1 MLQYRY
7 MSKRKVK
14 EKQDIQDIDQEPK
27 GIQLKQETK
36 HTILSI
42 VFFVLGLFFTAA
54 MFGMADV
61 AGDKMYKLFSKIF
74 GVGYFLLPLVLFFLG
89 ISFFKLKKPNVGL
102 SHSLSAFTF
111 LFSSLGIIFMIA
123 GEQRAGYFGYVFGWP
138 AKEFFGIYFG
148 IVLLFAFD
156 LIALLVLFDKRPSV
170 SGMKTWL
177 LSLFGKKPQEA
188 VADDFEEEQ
197 IPEPIVNAPQEEPEE
212 EEVQP
217 NPRKG
222 LFSRKVEEPEEEE
235 DVPVRAFV
243 PLGEYKTPPLSLLER
258 DKGRVSV
265 GDTKSNSVLIK
276 RTLQNF
282 GIPVE
287 MDEITIGPTVTRYA
301 LKPAQGVRLSRIT
314 ALQNEIALALAAP
327 SVRIEAPIP
336 GKSLVGIEIPNQTK
350 STLGL
355 GTLLEDKAFAGN
367 SKPLTVGLGKDI
379 SGKPNFQSIAKMP
392 HLLIAGTTGSGK
404 SVTAHAIIT
413 SLLYRH
419 GPEELRF
426 IMVDPKR
433 VELTLYNSIPHLL
446 TPVITEPKKAILSLK
461 WAVKE
466 MERRYDFLQQQTV
479 RDISSYHEK
488 RREMIKEFGEDS
500 EEVQELETMP
510 YIVVIIDELADIMS
524 TYPRELEAG
533 IVRLAQMSRAV
544 GIHLILSTQR
554 PDSNVITGLIKA
566 NIPARIALKVSSQI
580 NSRIIIDDTGAEK
593 LLGAGDMLYSSG
605 EKAPERL
612 QCPFVTEKEVKEV
625 VKFIKNNC
633 DILPDEINLSSNEN
647 LSGIGSNTIFGQSLE
662 DSDNGDDDDLYEEAR
677 QVVIESRKASTSFLQ
692 RKLKIGY
699 SRAARIIDILEERG
713 VISGQN
719 GSKAREVLEESPN
732 STENYEYSE
741 DDTNEF
747 PEDKRF

>member
-1 MLQYRY
+1 
-7 MSKRKVK
+7 MSKRKTK
-14 EKQDIQDIDQEPK
+14 ETKEFNDQENESPA
-27 GIQLKQETK
+27 ITLKQETK

-102 SHSLSAFTF
+102 SHSLSSLTF
-111 LFSSLGIIFMIA
+111 LFSSLGIIFMVA
-123 GEQRAGYFGYVFGWP
+123 GEEKAGYFGYVLGWP
-138 AKEFFGIYFG
+138 AQEFFGIYFG

-156 LIALLVLFDKRPSV
+156 LIALLVLFDKRPSF
-170 SGMKTWL
+170 SGVKNSI
-177 LSLFGKKPQEA
+177 LSLFGKKQNENTEGFLE
-188 VADDFEEEQ
+188 DQ
-197 IPEPIVNAPQEEPEE
+197 SIPEPIMTIPEESPEEDTPPINRKEFLRRKEEPEE
-212 EEVQP
+212 EE
-217 NPRKG
+217 
-222 LFSRKVEEPEEEE
+222 E
-235 DVPVRAFV
+235 VPVRAFV
-243 PLGEYKTPPLSLLER
+243 PIGEYKTPPLSLLEKDR
-258 DKGRVSV
+258 GKVNV

-336 GKSLVGIEIPNQTK
+336 GKSLVGIEIPNQSK

-355 GTLLEDKAFAGN
+355 GTLLEESSFRNN
-367 SKPLTVGLGKDI
+367 SKPLTVALGKDI
-379 SGKPNFQSIAKMP
+379 AGKPSFSSLAKMP

-404 SVTAHAIIT
+404 SVTVHTLIT

-466 MERRYDFLQQQTV
+466 MERRYDFLQNQTV

-488 RREMIKEFGEDS
+488 RRDMLKEYGEES
-500 EEVQELETMP
+500 EEMSEMEAMP

-580 NSRIIIDDTGAEK
+580 NSRIIIDDAGAEK
-593 LLGAGDMLYSSG
+593 LLGAGDMLFSSG

-612 QCPFVTEKEVKEV
+612 QCPFVTEKEVKDV
-625 VKFIKNNC
+625 VKFIRNNC
-633 DILPDEINLSSNEN
+633 DTLPDEINLSNNEN
-647 LSGIGSNTIFGQSLE
+647 LSGIGSNLIFGQSLE
-662 DSDNGDDDDLYEEAR
+662 DSQNGDDDDLYEEAR
-677 QVVIESRKASTSFLQ
+677 QVVVESRKASTSFLQ

-719 GSKAREVLEESPN
+719 GSKAREVIEESPHSRSGN
-732 STENYEYSE
+732 DYSE
-741 DDTNEF
+741 DDTNEY
-747 PEDKRF
+747 PEDSRF

>member
-1 MLQYRY
+1 
-7 MSKRKVK
+7 MSRKKTKPREDNPEK
-14 EKQDIQDIDQEPK
+14 ENESK
-27 GIQLKQETK
+27 GIELKQETK

-42 VFFVLGLFFTAA
+42 VFFVLGLFFTAS
-54 MFGMADV
+54 MFGLADV
-61 AGDKMYKLFSKIF
+61 AGDKVYHILSKVF
-74 GVGYFLLPLVLFFLG
+74 GIGYFILPLVLFFLG
-89 ISFFKLKKPNVGL
+89 VSFFRLKKPNVGF
-102 SHSLSAFTF
+102 SHSASALTF
-111 LFSSLGIIFMIA
+111 MFSGLGIIFIIT
-123 GEQRAGYFGYVFGWP
+123 GQEKAGYFGYVLGWP
-138 AKEFFGIYFG
+138 AQEFFGIYFG
-148 IVLLFAFD
+148 IVLLFAFV
-156 LIALLVLFDKRPSV
+156 LISLLVLFDRRPSL
-170 SGMKTWL
+170 SGILGFFKKKEL
-177 LSLFGKKPQEA
+177 LET
-188 VADDFEEEQ
+188 FENENSDEEVP
-197 IPEPIVNAPQEEPEE
+197 IHTPEYPVEETYTPPPTRKEFVEEE
-212 EEVQP
+212 EEVP
-217 NPRKG
+217 
-222 LFSRKVEEPEEEE
+222 L
-235 DVPVRAFV
+235 RAFI
-243 PLGEYKTPPLSLLER
+243 PTGEYKTPPLSLLEK
-258 DKGRVSV
+258 DKGRVNV
-265 GDTKSNSVLIK
+265 GDTRANSVLIK

-282 GIPVE
+282 AIPVE

-336 GKSLVGIEIPNQTK
+336 GKSLVGIEIPNQSK

-355 GTLLEDKAFAGN
+355 GTLLEDAGFKN
-367 SKPLTVGLGKDI
+367 NTKPLTVALGKDI
-379 SGKPNFQSIAKMP
+379 AGRPSFLSLAKMP

-404 SVTAHAIIT
+404 SVTVHTLIT

-419 GPEELRF
+419 GPEQLRF

-446 TPVITEPKKAILSLK
+446 TPVITEPKKAILALK

-466 MERRYDFLQQQTV
+466 MERRYDFLQAQTV
-479 RDISSYHEK
+479 RDITSYHEK
-488 RREMIKEFGEDS
+488 RKEVIDEQGEES
-500 EEVQELETMP
+500 EEAQEMEAMP

-580 NSRIIIDDTGAEK
+580 NSRIIIDDAGAEK
-593 LLGAGDMLYSSG
+593 LLGAGDMLFSSG

-612 QCPFVTEKEVKEV
+612 QCPFVTEKEVKGV
-625 VKFIKNNC
+625 VKFIKNNSNE
-633 DILPDEINLSSNEN
+633 LPDEINLTNNQN
-647 LSGIGSNTIFGQSLE
+647 LAGIGSNAIFGQSLE
-662 DSDNGDDDDLYEEAR
+662 DSENGDDDDLYEEAR
-677 QVVIESRKASTSFLQ
+677 QIVIDSRKASTSFLQ

-719 GSKAREVLEESPN
+719 GSKAREVLEEKPGGGGS
-732 STENYEYSE
+732 SYDYSE
-741 DDTNEF
+741 DDTNEY
-747 PEDKRF
+747 PEESRF

>member
-1 MLQYRY
+1 
-7 MSKRKVK
+7 MSRKK
-14 EKQDIQDIDQEPK
+14 NKSQENTVETKYESK

-42 VFFVLGLFFTAA
+42 IFFVLGLFFTAA
-54 MFGMADV
+54 MIGMADI
-61 AGDKMYKLFSKIF
+61 AGDKIYKIFSKIF
-74 GVGYFLLPLVLFFLG
+74 GVGYFILPLVLFFLG
-89 ISFFKLKKPNVGL
+89 ISFFKLKKPNVGI
-102 SHSLSAFTF
+102 SHTISAFTF
-111 LFSSLGIIFMIA
+111 VFASLGIIFILT
-123 GEQRAGYFGYVFGWP
+123 GEEQAGYFGYVLGWP
-138 AKEFFGIYFG
+138 AQEFFGEYFS

-156 LIALLVLFDKRPSV
+156 LIALLVLFDRRPSWT
-170 SGMKTWL
+170 GIRAWFQKRQKEE
-177 LSLFGKKPQEA
+177 LSEN
-188 VADDFEEEQ
+188 EEEYLDMP
-197 IPEPIVNAPQEEPEE
+197 ISKPEMVQENEE
-212 EEVQP
+212 ETYIPQP
-217 NPRKG
+217 KKERTVKD
-222 LFSRKVEEPEEEE
+222 EETYP
-235 DVPVRAFV
+235 DVPVHAFV
-243 PLGEYKTPPLSLLER
+243 STGEYIFPPLSLLEK

-265 GDTKSNSVLIK
+265 GDTKANSILIK

-314 ALQNEIALALAAP
+314 ALQNEIALALAAS

-355 GTLLEDKAFAGN
+355 GTLLEDKAFAN
-367 SKPLTVGLGKDI
+367 NPKPLTVALGKDI
-379 SGKPNFQSIAKMP
+379 AGKPSFYSIAKMP

-404 SVTAHAIIT
+404 SVTVHTLIT
-413 SLLYRH
+413 SLLYKH

-488 RREMIKEFGEDS
+488 RREIIKEYGEES
-500 EEVQELETMP
+500 EEIQELETMP
-510 YIVVIIDELADIMS
+510 YIIVIIDELADIMS

-566 NIPARIALKVSSQI
+566 NIPTRIALKVSSQI
-580 NSRIIIDDTGAEK
+580 NSRIIIDDAGAEK
-593 LLGAGDMLYSSG
+593 LLGAGDMLFSSG
-605 EKAPERL
+605 EKAPDRL

-625 VKFIKNNC
+625 VKFIKHNSTS
-633 DILPDEINLSSNEN
+633 LPDEINLSNN
-647 LSGIGSNTIFGQSLE
+647 DTMSGIGSNTIFGQSLE
-662 DSDNGDDDDLYEEAR
+662 DSDNVDDDDLYEEAR
-677 QVVIESRKASTSFLQ
+677 QIVIESRKASTSFLQ

-719 GSKAREVLEESPN
+719 GSKPREVLEERPSG
-732 STENYEYSE
+732 TYEYQE
-741 DDTNEF
+741 DDTNEYGDETKF
-747 PEDKRF
+747 

>member
-1 MLQYRY
+1 MTRKKTKSGSHESEHPEE
-7 MSKRKVK
+7 SKS
-14 EKQDIQDIDQEPK
+14 
-27 GIQLKQETK
+27 IQLKQETK

-42 VFFVLGLFFTAA
+42 VFFVLALFFTAA
-54 MFGMADV
+54 MFGLADV
-61 AGDKMYKLFSKIF
+61 AGDKMYKLLSKVF

-89 ISFFKLKKPNVGL
+89 ISFFKLEKPNVGF
-102 SHSLSAFTF
+102 SHSASAITF
-111 LFSSLGIIFMIA
+111 LLASLGVVFIITGEDQA
-123 GEQRAGYFGYVFGWP
+123 GLFGYILGWP
-138 AKEFFGIYFG
+138 AQEFFGPYFG
-148 IVLLFAFD
+148 VVLLTAFVM
-156 LIALLVLFDKRPSV
+156 IALLVLFDRRPSLR
-170 SGMKTWL
+170 GL
-177 LSLFGKKPQEA
+177 LSLFKKK
-188 VADDFEEEQ
+188 
-197 IPEPIVNAPQEEPEE
+197 EPEVTDPE
-212 EEVQP
+212 FTPPPIEEVEETP
-217 NPRKG
+217 EETPLPPPRK
-222 LFSRKVEEPEEEE
+222 LEAFKKDEEE
-235 DVPVRAFV
+235 DEVPVRAFV
-243 PLGEYKTPPLSLLER
+243 PAGEYIMPPLSLLEK
-258 DKGRVSV
+258 DKGKVNV

-336 GKSLVGIEIPNQTK
+336 GKSLVGIEIPNQSK

-355 GTLLEDKAFAGN
+355 GTLLENGGFAN
-367 SKPLTVGLGKDI
+367 TTKPLTVALGKDI
-379 SGKPNFQSIAKMP
+379 AGKPHFSSIAKMP

-404 SVTAHAIIT
+404 SVTVHTLIT

-446 TPVITEPKKAILSLK
+446 TPVITEPKKAILALK

-466 MERRYDFLQQQTV
+466 MERRYDFLQQETV

-488 RREMIKEFGEDS
+488 RKDMLKEYGEES
-500 EEVQELETMP
+500 EETAHLEAMP

-580 NSRIIIDDTGAEK
+580 NSRIIIDDAGAEK
-593 LLGAGDMLYSSG
+593 LLGAGDMLFASG
-605 EKAPERL
+605 ERAPERL
-612 QCPFVTEKEVKEV
+612 QCPFVTEKEVKDV
-625 VKFIKNNC
+625 VKFIKNNTPS
-633 DILPDEINLSSNEN
+633 LPDEINLSNDQN
-647 LSGIGSNTIFGQSLE
+647 LAGIGANTIFGQSLE
-662 DSDNGDDDDLYEEAR
+662 DAADGDDDDLYEEAR

-699 SRAARIIDILEERG
+699 SRAARIIDMLEERG
-713 VISGQN
+713 VISSQN
-719 GSKAREVLEESPN
+719 GAKAREVLEEGPQGGG
-732 STENYEYSE
+732 YAYQE

-747 PEDKRF
+747 KEDERF

>member
-1 MLQYRY
+1 
-7 MSKRKVK
+7 MSKRKAK
-14 EKQDIQDIDQEPK
+14 EKQDTQDHEHEPK
-27 GIQLKQETK
+27 SIQLKQETK

-61 AGDKMYKLFSKIF
+61 AGDKMYKIFSKIF

-89 ISFFKLKKPNVGL
+89 ISFFKLKKPNVGI
-102 SHSLSAFTF
+102 SHTVSALTF
-111 LFSSLGIIFMIA
+111 LFSSLGIIFIVT
-123 GEQRAGYFGYVFGWP
+123 GQEKAGYFGYVLGWP
-138 AKEFFGIYFG
+138 AQEFFGIYFG

-156 LIALLVLFDKRPSV
+156 LIALLVLFDRRPSI
-170 SGMKTWL
+170 SGMRNWF
-177 LSLFGKKPQEA
+177 LSLFGKKQNT
-188 VADDFEEEQ
+188 EEISEYKEEYSQ
-197 IPEPIVNAPQEEPEE
+197 PETPEPEE
-212 EEVQP
+212 EYIEP
-217 NPRKG
+217 TPRKES
-222 LFSRKVEEPEEEE
+222 FKKETIEE
-235 DVPVRAFV
+235 DQESPIRAFA
-243 PLGEYKTPPLSLLER
+243 PLGEYKTPPLSLLEKDR
-258 DKGRVSV
+258 GKVSV
-265 GDTKSNSVLIK
+265 GDTKANSVLIK

-355 GTLLEDKAFAGN
+355 GTLLEDKGFAGN
-367 SKPLTVGLGKDI
+367 PKSLTVALGKDI
-379 SGKPNFQSIAKMP
+379 AGKPSFYSIAKMP

-404 SVTAHAIIT
+404 SVTVHTLIT

-419 GPEELRF
+419 GPEQLRF

-466 MERRYDFLQQQTV
+466 MERRYDFLQAQTV

-488 RREMIKEFGEDS
+488 RRDMIEEYGEDA
-500 EEVQELETMP
+500 EETKELETMP

-580 NSRIIIDDTGAEK
+580 NSRIIIDDAGAEK
-593 LLGAGDMLYSSG
+593 LLGAGDMLFSSG

-625 VKFIKNNC
+625 VKFIKNNS

-647 LSGIGSNTIFGQSLE
+647 LSGIGSNSIFGQSI
-662 DSDNGDDDDLYEEAR
+662 DDGGSDDDDDLYEEAR

-699 SRAARIIDILEERG
+699 SRAARIMDMLEDRG
-713 VISGQN
+713 VISSQN
-719 GSKAREVLEESPN
+719 GAKGREVLEESPHGG
-732 STENYEYSE
+732 SSHDYSE
-741 DDTNEF
+741 DDTNEYP
-747 PEDKRF
+747 PEQRF

>member
-1 MLQYRY
+1 
-7 MSKRKVK
+7 MSKRKT
-14 EKQDIQDIDQEPK
+14 KQTRETIDQENESAP
-27 GIQLKQETK
+27 IQLKQETK

-42 VFFVLGLFFTAA
+42 IFFVLGIFFTAA

-61 AGDKMYKLFSKIF
+61 AGDKMYKLLSKIF

-111 LFSSLGIIFMIA
+111 LFASLGIIFMVA
-123 GEQRAGYFGYVFGWP
+123 GQEKAGYFGYVLGWP
-138 AKEFFGIYFG
+138 AQEFFGVFFG

-156 LIALLVLFDKRPSV
+156 LIALLVLFDRRPSL
-170 SGMKTWL
+170 SGIKASI
-177 LSLFGKKPQEA
+177 LSLFGKKQKDEDAGGEPSQE
-188 VADDFEEEQ
+188 EY
-197 IPEPIVNAPQEEPEE
+197 IPEPTVTVPQEEEE
-212 EEVQP
+212 KAP
-217 NPRKG
+217 LNRKDF
-222 LFSRKVEEPEEEE
+222 LKRKIEDEEEEE

-243 PLGEYKTPPLSLLER
+243 PIGEYKIPPLSLLEKDR
-258 DKGRVSV
+258 GKVNV

-336 GKSLVGIEIPNQTK
+336 GKSLVGIEIPNQSK

-355 GTLLEDKAFAGN
+355 GTLLEESSFRTN
-367 SKPLTVGLGKDI
+367 SKPLTIALGKDI
-379 SGKPNFQSIAKMP
+379 AGKPSFSSLAKMP

-404 SVTAHAIIT
+404 SVTVHTLIT

-466 MERRYDFLQQQTV
+466 MERRYDFLQNQTV

-488 RREMIKEFGEDS
+488 RREMIQEFGEDS
-500 EEVQELETMP
+500 EETAELETMP

-580 NSRIIIDDTGAEK
+580 NSRIIIDDAGAEK
-593 LLGAGDMLYSSG
+593 LLGAGDMLFSSG

-612 QCPFVTEKEVKEV
+612 QCPFVTEKEVKDV

-633 DILPDEINLSSNEN
+633 DILPDEINLNSNEN
-647 LSGIGSNTIFGQSLE
+647 LSGIGSNSIFGQSLE
-662 DSDNGDDDDLYEEAR
+662 DSQNGDDDDLYEEAR
-677 QVVIESRKASTSFLQ
+677 QIVVESRKASTSFLQ

-719 GSKAREVLEESPN
+719 GSKAREVLEESPHGRTA
-732 STENYEYSE
+732 SDYAE
-741 DDTNEF
+741 DDTNEY
-747 PEDKRF
+747 PEDSRF

>member
-1 MLQYRY
+1 
-7 MSKRKVK
+7 MSRKKTKSK
-14 EKQDIQDIDQEPK
+14 ENTEEQENESK
-27 GIQLKQETK
+27 GIQLAQETQ

-54 MFGMADV
+54 MFGLADV
-61 AGDKMYKLFSKIF
+61 AGEKVYELFSKVF
-74 GVGYFLLPLVLFFLG
+74 GIGYFILPLILFFLS

-102 SHSLSAFTF
+102 SHSISAFTF
-111 LFSSLGIIFMIA
+111 IFSSLGIIFIIA
-123 GEQRAGYFGYVFGWP
+123 PEKAGYFGYALGWP
-138 AKEFFGIYFG
+138 AREFFGIYFG
-148 IVLLFAFD
+148 IILLFAFD
-156 LIALLVLFDKRPSV
+156 LIALLVLFNKRPSF
-170 SGMKTWL
+170 SWISN
-177 LSLFGKKPQEA
+177 LSKKKEKEES
-188 VADDFEEEQ
+188 FEEEEYEN
-197 IPEPIVNAPQEEPEE
+197 IPEPLISAPVEEDAEE
-212 EEVQP
+212 EEEYTP
-217 NPRKG
+217 PAPRIKQE
-222 LFSRKVEEPEEEE
+222 KEEDE
-235 DVPVRAFV
+235 DVPVRAFI
-243 PLGEYKTPPLSLLER
+243 PTGEYKIPPISILQK
-258 DKGRVSV
+258 DKGKVSV
-265 GDTKSNSVLIK
+265 GDTRANSVLIK

-282 GIPVE
+282 SIPVE

-314 ALQNEIALALAAP
+314 ALQNEIALALAAS

-336 GKSLVGIEIPNQTK
+336 GKSLVGIEIPNQSK
-350 STLGL
+350 SMIGL
-355 GTLLEDKAFAGN
+355 GTLLENSGFKNN
-367 SKPLTVGLGKDI
+367 SKPLTVALGKDI
-379 SGKPNFQSIAKMP
+379 AGKPSFSSLAKMP

-404 SVTAHAIIT
+404 SVTVHTLIT

-419 GPEELRF
+419 GPQELRF

-466 MERRYDFLQQQTV
+466 MERRYDFLQGQTV

-488 RREMIKEFGEDS
+488 RQEIIKEYGEES
-500 EEVQELETMP
+500 EEAQELEAMP

-580 NSRIIIDDTGAEK
+580 NSRIIIDDAGAEK
-593 LLGAGDMLYSSG
+593 LLGAGDMLFSSG

-625 VKFIKNNC
+625 VKFIKNNS
-633 DILPDEINLSSNEN
+633 DDLPDEINLNNNQN
-647 LSGIGSNTIFGQSLE
+647 LSGMASNSIFGQSLE
-662 DSDNGDDDDLYEEAR
+662 DSENGDDDDLYEEAR
-677 QVVIESRKASTSFLQ
+677 QIVIESRKASTSFLQ

-719 GSKAREVLEESPN
+719 GSKPREVLEEKSGN
-732 STENYEYSE
+732 NFDYSE
-741 DDTNEF
+741 DDTNEYP
-747 PEDKRF
+747 PESRF

>member
-1 MLQYRY
+1 
-7 MSKRKVK
+7 MSKRKT
-14 EKQDIQDIDQEPK
+14 K
-27 GIQLKQETK
+27 GIQETNDQENDAGVIKLKQETK

-111 LFSSLGIIFMIA
+111 LFSSLGIIFMVA
-123 GEQRAGYFGYVFGWP
+123 GEEKAGYFGYVLGWP
-138 AKEFFGIYFG
+138 AQEFFGIYFG

-156 LIALLVLFDKRPSV
+156 LIALLVLFDKRPSIRGIKA
-170 SGMKTWL
+170 SI
-177 LSLFGKKPQEA
+177 LSLFGKKQNENSEES
-188 VADDFEEEQ
+188 FEEQ
-197 IPEPIVNAPQEEPEE
+197 SIPEQTIDTHQETNEEETLPTNRKEFLRRKEEP
-212 EEVQP
+212 
-217 NPRKG
+217 
-222 LFSRKVEEPEEEE
+222 EE

-243 PLGEYKTPPLSLLER
+243 PIGEYKIPPLSLLEKDR
-258 DKGRVSV
+258 GKVNV

-336 GKSLVGIEIPNQTK
+336 GKSLVGIEIPNQSK

-355 GTLLEDKAFAGN
+355 GTLLEESSFRTN
-367 SKPLTVGLGKDI
+367 SKPLTVALGKDI
-379 SGKPNFQSIAKMP
+379 AGKPSFSSLAKMP

-404 SVTAHAIIT
+404 SVTVHTLIT

-466 MERRYDFLQQQTV
+466 MERRYDFLQEQTV
-479 RDISSYHEK
+479 RDIGSYHEK
-488 RREMIKEFGEDS
+488 RHSTIQEYGEES
-500 EEVQELETMP
+500 EEAAELETMP

-580 NSRIIIDDTGAEK
+580 NSRIIIDDAGAEK
-593 LLGAGDMLYSSG
+593 LLGAGDMLFSSG

-612 QCPFVTEKEVKEV
+612 QCPFVTEKEVKDV

-633 DILPDEINLSSNEN
+633 DTLPDEINLSNNEN
-647 LSGIGSNTIFGQSLE
+647 LSGIGSNAIFGQSLE
-662 DSDNGDDDDLYEEAR
+662 DSQNGDDDDLYEEAR
-677 QVVIESRKASTSFLQ
+677 QIVVESRKASTSFLQ

-732 STENYEYSE
+732 GRRGNEYSE
-741 DDTNEF
+741 DDTNEY
-747 PEDKRF
+747 PEDSRF